1 MNIKEN
7 KEIPLRTIVRD
18 MLDKAAE
25 SGTKAPTLRGIR
37 AAAGRG
43 SLTSISGFVKEW
55 QLEQLQSSGSLP
67 EAFTEDAA
75 KTIVDAVWGAV
86 LPIMQ
91 ERASAIQTQA
101 NARIDVETSNA
112 AKIREAAAEALAEA
126 TAKEEERVKAL
137 EQTAQ
142 LTGRVAELQGALQEA
157 HALIASLQVS
167 LEEKNKQLNEALTK
181 AAAADTELTAMKSML
196 PFIDPKHLSKLSK

>member
-1 MNIKEN
+1 MNTKEN

-25 SGTKAPTLRGIR
+25 SGIKAPTLRGIR